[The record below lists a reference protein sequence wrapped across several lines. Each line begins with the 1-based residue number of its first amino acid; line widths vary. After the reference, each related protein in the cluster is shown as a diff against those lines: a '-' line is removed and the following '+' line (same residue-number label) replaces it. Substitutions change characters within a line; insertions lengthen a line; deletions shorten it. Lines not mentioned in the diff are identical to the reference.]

1 MGWASVMITVH
12 EIALFHRRAGAPPLP
27 ADADLSLAAGVEHLV
42 WRSTGPA
49 TASLLIPCGPLWDV
63 LQATEWPSANRPQDR
78 STVGTYLVPVRED
91 LVFLRDIEMNLRE
104 RITNVGFSPMT
115 AKALTGALSEIIT
128 NVWLHAQT
136 STPALVAY
144 QLEQERVFLTIAD
157 LGIGVLQS
165 LRSNP
170 EHQALATSMAALKKA
185 MLVGVSRFPEH
196 GRGYGFDTV
205 LRAVADHGVVRLR
218 TGEAVLEFQGTTDVR
233 RSLVSYGTHLP
244 GLQVSLCC
252 SIQQPPVLITL

>member
-1 MGWASVMITVH
+1 MMTVH
-12 EIALFHRRAGAPPLP
+12 DIAQFHRRAGAPPLP
-27 ADADLSLAAGVEHLV
+27 DDSDLSLAAGVEHLV
-42 WRSTGPA
+42 WQSTGPA
-49 TASLLIPCGPLWDV
+49 TADSLTPCGPLWDV
-63 LQATEWPSANRPQDR
+63 LRATGWPSANRPQDR
-78 STVGTYLVPVRED
+78 GSAGTYLVPVQED
-91 LVFLRDIEMNLRE
+91 LVFLRATEMALRE
-104 RITNVGFSPMT
+104 RIANVGFTPMT

-136 STPALVAY
+136 PTPALVAY
-144 QLEQERVFLTIAD
+144 QLEQERVFLTVAD

-170 EHQALATSMAALKKA
+170 EHQALTTSMAALKKA
-185 MLVGVSRFPEH
+185 MLVGVSRFPEQ

-233 RSLVSYGTHLP
+233 RSRVSYGTNLP
-244 GLQVSLCC
+244 GLQVALSC
-252 SIQQPPVLITL
+252 STQPPAAPIPL

>member
-1 MGWASVMITVH
+1 MTVQD
-12 EIALFHRRAGAPPLP
+12 IAQFHRRAGAPPLP
-27 ADADLSLAAGVEHLV
+27 ADAVLSLAAGVEHLV
-42 WRSTGPA
+42 WRSTAPA
-49 TASLLIPCGPLWDV
+49 GADSLSPCGPLWNV
-63 LQATEWPSANRPQDR
+63 LRATGWPSASRPQDHGG
-78 STVGTYLVPVRED
+78 VGTYLVPVRED
-91 LVFLRDIEMNLRE
+91 LVFLRDIEMTLRG
-104 RITNVGFSPMT
+104 RIANVGFTALT

-144 QLEQERVFLTIAD
+144 QLEQERVFLTVAD

-170 EHQALATSMAALKKA
+170 EHQALTTSMAALKKA
-185 MLVGVSRFPEH
+185 MLVGVSRFPEQ

-233 RSLVSYGTHLP
+233 RSLVSYGTNLP
-244 GLQVSLCC
+244 GLQVALSC
-252 SIQQPPVLITL
+252 SIQQPPAPISL